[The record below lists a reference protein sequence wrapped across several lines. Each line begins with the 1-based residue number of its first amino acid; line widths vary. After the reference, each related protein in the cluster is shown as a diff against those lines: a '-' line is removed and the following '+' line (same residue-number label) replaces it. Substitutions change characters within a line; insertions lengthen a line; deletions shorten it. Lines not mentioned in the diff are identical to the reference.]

1 MGKPLGLG
9 SIEIKPKVFIV
20 DREKRY
26 KSLFKDDAWNLAE
39 EDKTSEINEFKK
51 AFETYILR
59 NISNNDKSNA
69 TSLWETPR
77 LKQLKI
83 MLSWNNTKIQGWLE
97 KTRYMMIE
105 CQPTVGY
112 ECICAGTNKDKCN
125 EYKDRP
131 VLPKP
136 EKVINKY

>member
-1 MGKPLGLG
+1 
-9 SIEIKPKVFIV
+9 
-20 DREKRY
+20 
-26 KSLFKDDAWNLAE
+26 LFKDDAWNLAE

-59 NISNNDKSNA
+59 NISNDDKSNA

-83 MLSWNNTKIQGWLE
+83 MLSWDNTKIQGWLE
-97 KTRYMMIE
+97 KTRYMMIQCPQE
-105 CQPTVGY
+105 EY
-112 ECICAGTNKDKCN
+112 DCICTTGKGTCN
-125 EYKDRP
+125 EYRDRP

-136 EKVINKY
+136 EKVIISIR

>member
-1 MGKPLGLG
+1 
-9 SIEIKPKVFIV
+9 VFIV

-39 EDKTSEINEFKK
+39 EDKTSEINEFKN
-51 AFETYILR
+51 AFGTYILSK
-59 NISNNDKSNA
+59 ISNDNKGNANDDKKSA
-69 TSLWETPR
+69 DLLWQTER

-97 KTRYMMIE
+97 KTRYMMIQCPQE
-105 CQPTVGY
+105 KY
-112 ECICAGTNKDKCN
+112 DCICTTGERKCN
-125 EYKDRP
+125 EYKERP